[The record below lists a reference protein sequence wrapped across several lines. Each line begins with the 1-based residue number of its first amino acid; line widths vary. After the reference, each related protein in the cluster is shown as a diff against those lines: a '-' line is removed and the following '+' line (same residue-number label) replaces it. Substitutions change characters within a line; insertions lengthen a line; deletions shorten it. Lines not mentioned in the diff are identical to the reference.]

1 MRSLEIVLAF
11 LALATAVLPRRW
23 TGARIAAALALL
35 PVGAVHATTEGWRWQ
50 MVPLYLVGS
59 ILFAVAAWEMLSP
72 APDSQPSSVLGRS
85 LGVLGL
91 AAVVLIPAAVPV
103 WELPEP
109 TGPFGIGTV
118 NTVMT
123 DGDRVDP
130 YDPSGRDR
138 RLVVQFWYP
147 AVPDDDALAEPWLSQ
162 LDVVGP
168 SIASAFGFPSF
179 ALGHADLIKSHS
191 YSQAAVAGVE
201 SFPVVLYSHGWTGL
215 RTNGLDQI
223 EALVSHGFIV
233 VAADHTYG
241 AAATAFPDGELVVY
255 EPTALPEFGTVPDEE
270 YDEAAVLLVATYAAD
285 LHFILDEL
293 QRLNGDPGWLLSGR
307 LDLDRIGVFG
317 HSTGGGAA
325 VSACATDGRCD
336 AVAGLDPWV
345 EPVPQ
350 EVLDGGIDIPFLAIR
365 SAEWFEYDND
375 PVLQAFA
382 GRSLRTDL
390 LGLIGGGHQDFTV
403 LPRFSAV
410 SALLDVK
417 GSIGSDR
424 ASEIVNTYLVRF
436 FDAQLNGGPDLSSD
450 PLFEEVCVGLCEIP
464 DG

>member
-1 MRSLEIVLAF
+1 MDSLYGAYLDWDLYSYGAVFTSLLGGFAWTRF
-11 LALATAVLPRRW
+11 ARAGDARGAAALLLGLALATACVHLSARLHAMDVEHERHVEEHEIGSVALRQ
-23 TGARIAAALALL
+23 TKTFLAAGGADD
-35 PVGAVHATTEGWRWQ
+35 VE
-50 MVPLYLVGS
+50 S
-59 ILFAVAAWEMLSP
+59 
-72 APDSQPSSVLGRS
+72 
-85 LGVLGL
+85 GVL
-91 AAVVLIPAAVPV
+91 
-103 WELPEP
+103 ELELQ
-109 TGPFGIGTV
+109 
-118 NTVMT
+118 
-123 DGDRVDP
+123 D
-130 YDPSGRDR
+130 SSDR

-201 SFPVVLYSHGWTGL
+201 PFPVVLYSHGWTGL

-350 EVLDGGIDIPFLAIR
+350 EILDGGIDIPFLAIR